1 MRALLACLCLSGC
14 ATNLVIAERPSQG
27 PWTGGIPV
35 NQRAAFVAT
44 VVANPALS
52 DLPSQSTSR
61 VDGVH
66 PLRVL
71 SVDIRRQIF
80 ADGKVQLELD
90 AEQRLK
96 QVTITSDSGA
106 ANGLATASE
115 VIDAVQPAKGKK

>member
-1 MRALLACLCLSGC
+1 MRALLACLCLSAC

-44 VVANPALS
+44 VEANPALS
-52 DLPSQSTSR
+52 DLPPTSSSR

-71 SVDIRRQIF
+71 SVDIRRQVF
-80 ADGKVQLELD
+80 ADGKVELELD
-90 AEQRLK
+90 GPQRLK

-106 ANGLATASE
+106 ANGLSSASE
-115 VIDAVQPAKGKK
+115 VIDAVRPAQGKK